1 MTTDFVDRLKAV
13 KAKADGG
20 EKDRENYSSYVA
32 DRIENGWSSADAAEY
47 RSEVGRIMAEGT
59 DDEKAAAREFWAHK
73 AATRPAESGINQ
85 RIRASI
91 AAEKR
96 EAA

>member
-1 MTTDFVDRLKAV
+1 MTTDMLDRLKAA

-20 EKDRENYSSYVA
+20 ENDRANYAAYVA
-32 DRIENGWSSADAAEY
+32 DRVENGWPESDVAEY
-47 RSEVGRIMAEGT
+47 RAEVGRIMATGT
-59 DDEKAAAREFWAHK
+59 EDEKTAAREFWAHK
-73 AATRPAESGINQ
+73 ATANPETGINA

-91 AAEKR
+91 AADKR